1 MSHTNIKFGTSG
13 WRAVIGAEF
22 SFNNLRRVAHAVASH
37 IKTNKTYGFKG
48 DEYLLYLKERG
59 KKAPN
64 KPCAIVGYD
73 TRYLSKEY
81 AETVAEVFAIENISV
96 IFSDAAVPT
105 PSIAWQVIHNNAIG
119 GVTITA
125 SHNPAEYNG
134 FKWTPFWGGPATP
147 EITEDIEKKINTL
160 TIAEVNKRLPFEQ
173 GVSSHTIKILDF
185 HQNYFKQI
193 YSLLDQNTIKKARLR
208 IAADSVFGA
217 AATYLRPALEKCGT
231 KVIGLRE
238 ERDVLFGGHS
248 PDTNEANLKEL
259 QKTVKKNRLHL
270 GLACDGDG
278 DRYGIIDS
286 DGTWISPNMILG
298 LTLEHLVKNKG
309 MKGKICRSV
318 MTSHFVD
325 AIGKYY
331 GLETRETPVGFK
343 YIGDLL
349 RTGDYLLG
357 GEESAGMSIMGHV
370 PEKDGILA
378 CLLMAEM
385 VAYEKKPLKQLLNNL
400 YKKVGNFINTRIN
413 LRLNNE
419 NNIERVNERLT
430 IKPPLN
436 IAGFPVWRIND
447 ADGFKFIMKDGSWL
461 GLRPSG
467 TEPVVRI
474 YAEAQTQSKLLS
486 FVNAGNKIVNG
497 KF

>member
-1 MSHTNIKFGTSG
+1 SN
-13 WRAVIGAEF
+13 
-22 SFNNLRRVAHAVASH
+22 
-37 IKTNKTYGFKG
+37 
-48 DEYLLYLKERG
+48 
-59 KKAPN
+59 
-64 KPCAIVGYD
+64 
-73 TRYLSKEY
+73 
-81 AETVAEVFAIENISV
+81 
-96 IFSDAAVPT
+96 
-105 PSIAWQVIHNNAIG
+105 
-119 GVTITA
+119 
-125 SHNPAEYNG
+125 
-134 FKWTPFWGGPATP
+134 
-147 EITEDIEKKINTL
+147 
-160 TIAEVNKRLPFEQ
+160 
-173 GVSSHTIKILDF
+173 TIKILDF
-185 HQNYFKQI
+185 HQNYFNQI
-193 YSLLDQNTIKKARLR
+193 YSLLDTNKIKNARLR
-208 IAADSVFGA
+208 IAADSVNGTA
-217 AATYLRPALEKCGT
+217 NTYLRPALEKMGV

-248 PDTNEANLKEL
+248 PDTDEENLKEL
-259 QKTVKKNRLHL
+259 QNTVKKNKLHL
-270 GLACDGDG
+270 GLACDGDA

-286 DGTWISPNMILG
+286 DGTWISPNMVLG
-298 LTLEHLVKNKG
+298 ITLEHLVKNKG

-325 AIGKYY
+325 AIGKCY

-349 RTGDYLLG
+349 KTGEYLLG

-370 PEKDGILA
+370 PEKDGIIA

-385 VAYEKKPLKQLLNNL
+385 IAYEKKPIKTLLNNL
-400 YKKVGNFINTRIN
+400 YKKVGPFVNIRLN
-413 LRLNNE
+413 LRLNE
-419 NNIERVNERLT
+419 KESIERINERLT

-474 YAEAQTQSKLLS
+474 YAEAQTNSKLMS
-486 FVNAGNKIVNG
+486 FVEAGKKIVSG

>member
-1 MSHTNIKFGTSG
+1 MSPTNIKFGTSG

-22 SFNNLRRVAHAVASH
+22 SFNNLRRVAHAVAAH
-37 IKTNKTYGFKG
+37 VKTHKIYGFKG
-48 DEYLLYLKERG
+48 EEYLLYLKEHG
-59 KKAPN
+59 KKSSIN
-64 KPCAIVGYD
+64 PCIIVGYD
-73 TRYLSKEY
+73 TRYLSHEY
-81 AETVAEVFAIENISV
+81 AKTVAEVFAIENISV

-105 PSIAWQVIHNNAIG
+105 PTIAWQVMSNNAVG

-160 TIAEVNKRLPFEQ
+160 TIAEVERRLPFEQ
-173 GVSSHTIKILDF
+173 GVSSHTIKVIDF
-185 HQNYFKQI
+185 HQDYLRQI
-193 YSLLDQNTIKKARLR
+193 YSLIDQNTIKKAGLK
-208 IAADSVFGA
+208 IAADSIFGT
-217 AATYLRPALEKCGT
+217 AATYLRPALENFGV

-238 ERDVLFGGHS
+238 NRDVLFGGHS
-248 PDTNEANLKEL
+248 PDTDEENLKEL
-259 QKTVKKNRLHL
+259 QTAVIKNKLHL
-270 GLACDGDG
+270 GLACDGDA

-298 LTLEHLVKNKG
+298 LALEHLVKNKG
-309 MKGKICRSV
+309 MNGKICRSV

-325 AIGKYY
+325 AIGKYH

-349 RTGDYLLG
+349 KTGQYLVG

-378 CLLMAEM
+378 CLIMAEM
-385 VAYEKKPLKQLLNNL
+385 IAYEKKPLKKLLNDL
-400 YKKVGNFINTRIN
+400 YKKVGNFINIRVN
-413 LRLNNE
+413 LRLNE
-419 NNIERVNERLT
+419 KENIERINERLT

-436 IAGFPVWRIND
+436 IAGFSVWRIND

-461 GLRPSG
+461 GLRSSG
-467 TEPVVRI
+467 TEPVIRI
-474 YAEAQTQSKLLS
+474 YAEAQTKPKLLS
-486 FVNAGNKIVNG
+486 FVNAGKKIISG

>member
-1 MSHTNIKFGTSG
+1 MSHLNIKFGTSG
-13 WRAVIGAEF
+13 WRAIIGAEF
-22 SFNNLRRVAHAVASH
+22 SFNNLRRVAHAVATH
-37 IKTNKTYGFKG
+37 VKTHKTYGFNG
-48 DEYLLYLKERG
+48 DEYLLYLKENGR
-59 KKAPN
+59 KTPI
-64 KPCAIVGYD
+64 KPCIVIGYD
-73 TRYLSKEY
+73 TRYLSEEY
-81 AETVAEVFAIENISV
+81 AKAVAEVFAIENITV
-96 IFSDAAVPT
+96 IFSNAVAPT
-105 PSIAWQVIHNNAIG
+105 PTIAWQVMTSNAIG

-147 EITEDIEKKINTL
+147 EITADIEKKIKTL
-160 TIAEVNKRLPFEQ
+160 TIAEVDRRLPFEQ
-173 GVSSHTIKILDF
+173 GVSSHTIKVLDF

-193 YSLLDQNTIKKARLR
+193 YSLLNQNTIKKAKLR
-208 IAADSVFGA
+208 IAADSVHGTA
-217 AATYLRPALEKCGT
+217 KTYLRPALEKMGV

-248 PDTNEANLKEL
+248 PDTDEENLGEL
-259 QKTVKKNRLHL
+259 QKTVKKNKLHL

-298 LTLEHLVKNKG
+298 LTLEHLVKNRG

-349 RTGDYLLG
+349 KTGEYLVG

-385 VAYEKKPLKQLLNNL
+385 VAYEKKPLKTLLNNL
-400 YKKVGNFINTRIN
+400 YKKVGPFMNMRVN
-413 LRLNNE
+413 LQLNE
-419 NNIERVNERLT
+419 KESIERINERLT
-430 IKPPLN
+430 LKPPLN

-474 YAEAQTQSKLLS
+474 YAEAQTKPKLMS
-486 FVNAGNKIVNG
+486 FVNAGKKIISG